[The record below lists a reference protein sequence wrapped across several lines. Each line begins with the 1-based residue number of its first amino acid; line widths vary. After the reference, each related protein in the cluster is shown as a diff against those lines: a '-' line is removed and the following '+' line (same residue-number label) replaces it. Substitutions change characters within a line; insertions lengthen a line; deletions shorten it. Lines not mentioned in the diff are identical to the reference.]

1 MHKQLHPYGCGLYA
15 VANALNLS
23 LDFITPERLEASKAG
38 NNIGQLSKWL
48 QESGADLYLQPIF
61 FDRSGKNSQYL
72 LSLVEL
78 KDSCKYLPLIFLVK
92 LPGSD
97 LEHVI
102 AGQLTDQG
110 ILCIYDSAK
119 DVCFATFF
127 SRLTLHYEKV
137 FAMFTFADCAT
148 GHDAFIG

>member
-61 FDRSGKNSQYL
+61 FDRSGNHSEDL
-72 LSLVEL
+72 LSVLEL
-78 KDSCKYLPLIFLVK
+78 NISCKYLPLMFLVK
-92 LPGSD
+92 ERGSD
-97 LEHVI
+97 VDHVI
-102 AGQLTDQG
+102 SGQFTNEG
-110 ILCIYDSAK
+110 VLCIYDSKK
-119 DVCFATFF
+119 DVCFATSFN
-127 SRLTLHYEKV
+127 RLTLHYEQV

-148 GHDAFIG
+148 GHDAFIS